1 MRYHGVFFDFDY
13 TLGDSTAAIA
23 EGYRLGFLELGLD
36 PPTVE
41 QVRHTV
47 GLTLA
52 DGYSLL
58 TGDHDPERQEA
69 FYHSFQHTVG
79 VKAGGEGRRL
89 MIEGTTL
96 FPGAEDLLEAL
107 KNAGMRTAIVSTKP
121 GSTIRRIFEHQGRP
135 ELLDLVVGGDEVTHA
150 KPHPQGVRLALE
162 RLGLGSEQVLFC
174 GDTVIDAA
182 TARAAGCSFAAV
194 LNGTT
199 PRAAFADYPHVH
211 IANNLEELKGWLE
224 RTDSKLK
231 NFCKCGRTPQSAF
244 R

>member
-1 MRYHGVFFDFDY
+1 MSYHGVFFDFDY
-13 TLGDSTAAIA
+13 TLGDSTSAIA

-69 FYHSFQHTVG
+69 FYRSFQHTVG

-96 FPGAEDLLEAL
+96 FPGAEEQPL
-107 KNAGMRTAIVSTKP
+107 
-121 GSTIRRIFEHQGRP
+121 Q
-135 ELLDLVVGGDEVTHA
+135 GGDGAFLRH
-150 KPHPQGVRLALE
+150 G
-162 RLGLGSEQVLFC
+162 
-174 GDTVIDAA
+174 
-182 TARAAGCSFAAV
+182 AAGDGDGVLEQCFLAAEFHTESS
-194 LNGTT
+194 LCLTL
-199 PRAAFADYPHVH
+199 F
-211 IANNLEELKGWLE
+211 
-224 RTDSKLK
+224 
-231 NFCKCGRTPQSAF
+231 
-244 R
+244 

>member
-1 MRYHGVFFDFDY
+1 MNYQGVFFDFDY

-23 EGYRLGFLELGLD
+23 EGYRLGFLALGLD

-69 FYHSFQHTVG
+69 FYRSFQHTVG
-79 VKAGGEGRRL
+79 VKADGEGRRL

-96 FPGAEDLLEAL
+96 FPGAEELLGAL
-107 KNAGMRTAIVSTKP
+107 KKAGVHTAIVSTKP
-121 GSTIRRIFEHQGRP
+121 GDTIRQIFAHQGKM
-135 ELLDLVVGGDEVTHA
+135 ELLDLIIGGDEVHRN
-150 KPHPQGVRLALE
+150 KPDPEGLQIALD
-162 RLGLGSEQVLFC
+162 RLGLTAGQGLFC

-182 TARAAGCSFAAV
+182 TAQAGGCDFCAV

-199 PRAAFADYPHVH
+199 PREAFAGFPYVH
-211 IANNLEELKGWLE
+211 IADDLDDLKRWL
-224 RTDSKLK
+224 KL
-231 NFCKCGRTPQSAF
+231 
-244 R
+244 

>member
-1 MRYHGVFFDFDY
+1 MSYRGVFFDFDY
-13 TLGDSTAAIA
+13 TLGDSTSAIA

-69 FYHSFQHTVG
+69 FYRSFQHTVG
-79 VKAGGEGRRL
+79 VKADGEGRRL

-96 FPGAEDLLEAL
+96 FPGAEELLGAL
-107 KNAGMRTAIVSTKP
+107 KNAGVRTAIVSTKP
-121 GSTIRRIFEHQGRP
+121 GSTIRRIFEHQGRLD
-135 ELLDLVVGGDEVTHA
+135 LLDLVVGGDEVTHT

-162 RLGLGSEQVLFC
+162 KLGLRSEQVLFC

-182 TARAAGCSFAAV
+182 TAQAGGCGFCAV

-199 PRAAFADYPHVH
+199 PREAFQEYPHVY
-211 IANNLEELKGWLE
+211 IAEDLAGLQGWLG
-224 RTDSKLK
+224 L
-231 NFCKCGRTPQSAF
+231 
-244 R
+244 

>member
-58 TGDHDPERQEA
+58 TGDHDPEHQET
-69 FYHSFQHTVG
+69 FCLSFQHTVG

-107 KNAGMRTAIVSTKP
+107 KNAGVRTAIVSTKP
-121 GSTIRRIFEHQGRP
+121 GSTIRHIFEHQGRP
-135 ELLDLVVGGDEVTHA
+135 ELLDLVVGGDEVTHT
-150 KPHPQGVRLALE
+150 KPHPQGLRLALE
-162 RLGLGSEQVLFC
+162 KLGLRSEQVLFC

-182 TARAAGCSFAAV
+182 TAQAGGCQFCAV

-199 PRAAFADYPHVH
+199 RADAFERFPCVH
-211 IANNLEELKGWLE
+211 IAPDLAELKRWL
-224 RTDSKLK
+224 DV
-231 NFCKCGRTPQSAF
+231 
-244 R
+244 